1 MIPWR
6 RSPASSRSHPVPPA
20 ILPRETGSGRLYIG
34 ATDLFDIDSDASLV
48 VQGGNVLSAL
58 A

>member
-1 MIPWR
+1 
-6 RSPASSRSHPVPPA
+6 VPPA